1 MRWSRISLKLLLHR
15 FLSNENDVSGHFST
29 QIVLQPNN
37 GIPISKHLAK
47 SENCA
52 CGLSLTRL
60 SIPHIRPIESTGKT
74 TRFKS
79 PYVKAIFKHEH
90 AVTSC
95 SFQILWYID
104 KNQFELK
111 SIGET
116 YRSVRCSP
124 NTHRKQ

>member
-1 MRWSRISLKLLLHR
+1 MRWSRISLKWLLHR

-90 AVTSC
+90 VSNKLFFSDT
-95 SFQILWYID
+95 LVYR
-104 KNQFELK
+104 EK

-116 YRSVRCSP
+116 YHSVRCSP
-124 NTHRKQ
+124 NTHRKR